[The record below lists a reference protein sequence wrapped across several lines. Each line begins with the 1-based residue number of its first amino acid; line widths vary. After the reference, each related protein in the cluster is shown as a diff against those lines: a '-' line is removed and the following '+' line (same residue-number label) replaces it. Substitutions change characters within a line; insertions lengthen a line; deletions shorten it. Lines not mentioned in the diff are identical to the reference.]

1 MQHYYIVGI
10 AGAGMSGIAHI
21 LLDQGHTVSGSDMQR
36 SAAANALA
44 ARGATI
50 MLGHDPAN
58 IAGAD
63 ALVIT
68 SAVKPDHPE
77 VAAARAQGLPVLKR
91 ADLWREWSK
100 QRPVVAVAGTAGK
113 TTTTAM
119 IALVLLRAG
128 REPGFLVGADVPDL
142 GANAR
147 WGAPDA
153 PLVIEA
159 DEYDRTFLAL
169 APQVAVITN
178 VEWDHVDIYPTPEAY
193 DAAFQTFARSVPEPR
208 NVIMCGDD
216 AGVQRA
222 IDLPEAT
229 QYGVDELLGR
239 DPVSCRRTLFE
250 WTATNLHSMPDGTR
264 FDLWRYDRRS
274 FATRALGPRT
284 LRLSGRH
291 NVENALAVIAA
302 ASALGVDQTTIAEAL
317 ASYHGAGRRFEIKG
331 EAGGVTVVDDYA
343 HHPAKVRATLQAARE
358 RFGDRRLV
366 VYMQPHTYSRTRAL
380 LDEWADAFDAA
391 DVVRVGAIYAAREHD
406 TLGMSDYVLAEAIRH
421 RDVAPVGDVGAASE
435 ELAALVQPGD
445 VLLTLGAGDGYKVG
459 EYVLQRK

>member
-1 MQHYYIVGI
+1 MHYHIIGV

-36 SAAANALA
+36 SAVADALA
-44 ARGATI
+44 ARGATDVR
-50 MLGHDPAN
+50 GHDPAN

-77 VAAARAQGLPVLKR
+77 VMAGRAQGLPVLKR

-100 QRPVVAVAGTAGK
+100 QRMVVAVAGTHGK

-119 IALVLLRAG
+119 IALMLIQAG
-128 REPGFLVGADVPDL
+128 REPGFIVGAEVPDL
-142 GANAR
+142 GVNAR

-178 VEWDHVDIYPTPEAY
+178 VEWDHVDIYPTADEY
-193 DAAFQTFARSVPEPR
+193 DAAFQSFAQSVPEPR
-208 NVIMCGDD
+208 NVIVCSDD

-229 QYGVDELLGR
+229 QYGIDDLLGR

-250 WTATNLHSMPDGTR
+250 WTATNVQAMSDGAR
-264 FDLWRYDRRS
+264 FDLWRYDQRS
-274 FATRALGPRT
+274 FATRSLGPRT

-291 NVENALAVIAA
+291 NVENALAAIAA
-302 ASALGVDQTTIAEAL
+302 ATRLGVDQATIAEAL

-343 HHPAKVRATLQAARE
+343 HHPTEVRATLQAARE
-358 RFGDRRLV
+358 RFGERRLI
-366 VYMQPHTYSRTRAL
+366 VYVQPHTYSRTHAL
-380 LDEWADAFDAA
+380 LDKWTDAFEAADA
-391 DVVRVGAIYAAREHD
+391 VRVGAIYAAREHD
-406 TLGMSDYVLAEAIRH
+406 TLGMTDQVLAKAIRH
-421 RDVAPVGDVGAASE
+421 RDVAPVGDVGRASE
-435 ELAALVQPGD
+435 ELTALLQPGD